1 MSRKKGVAPDTS
13 GATLEERVVAKL
25 GPTEACLASAPLTS
39 DIASYISTQCAE
51 LDYAI
56 GQPGIPLGRLTIFYG
71 KEGSG
76 KSTLALHVLAETQ
89 KRGGLAVL
97 IDAEHRYTRDRGER
111 IGIDSSRLVMPA
123 PLTMEKAFEDVEEII
138 AYVREEDPDRLVCIV
153 IDSLSGL
160 PTTKQMETALG
171 KDPQPGV
178 AARLVSGE
186 LPRLCG
192 LLARHQIAL
201 IVVNQLRHHLDMDQF
216 RSKER
221 RKVLKT
227 SAMIAEGSLV
237 YWGSL
242 FVYLTSLASPEDKKA
257 LTEPTGITVRATI
270 RKNSI
275 APEGKQALFD
285 INFLYGIDRL
295 GSKLDLLE
303 RLGTVTQAGS
313 WFNYDGEKFQRKGFG
328 DVLAEH
334 PELEEIIARAPLLWL
349 EGV

>member
-1 MSRKKGVAPDTS
+1 MARKKGVAPLVS

-25 GPTEACLASAPLTS
+25 GPAEASLASAPLTS
-39 DIASYISTQCAE
+39 DIASYISTQCAV

-56 GQPGIPLGRLTIFYG
+56 GQPGIPLGRLTVFYG

-89 KRGGLAVL
+89 RRGGLAVL
-97 IDAEHRYTRDRGER
+97 IDAEHRFTRDRGER
-111 IGIDSSRLVMPA
+111 IGLDSSRLVMPT
-123 PLTMEKAFEDVEEII
+123 PLTMEKCFADVEEII
-138 AYVREEDPDRLVCIV
+138 DYVREEDPDRLVCIV

-160 PTTKQMETALG
+160 PTTKQMDATLDDAV
-171 KDPQPGV
+171 QPAS

-192 LLARHQIAL
+192 MLARHRIAL
-201 IVVNQLRHHLDMDQF
+201 IIVNQLRHHLDMDP

-221 RKVLKT
+221 RKVLKKD
-227 SAMIAEGSLV
+227 AMIAEGSLV
-237 YWGSL
+237 FWGSL
-242 FVYLTSLASPEDKKA
+242 FVYLTSIGVLGEKTD
-257 LTEPTGITVRATI
+257 PTGITARATI

-275 APEGKQALFD
+275 APEGKQAVFD
-285 INFLYGIDRL
+285 IDALYGIDRL

-303 RLGTVTQAGS
+303 RLGTITQAGP
-313 WFNYDGEKFQRKGFG
+313 WFTYDGKKFQRKGFG
-328 DVLAEH
+328 EVLAEH
-334 PELEEIIARAPLLWL
+334 PELEEIIAGAPLLWL